1 MKRSMVLA
9 AILAL
14 ALTVYAMGDVPRTIS
29 YQGVLKDDAGV
40 IVPDDDYDFI
50 FRIYDVS
57 SGGTALWTESRT
69 KHVTAGILNVILGEI
84 DPIDLPF
91 DAPYWLGVTIGA
103 GDELAPRT
111 PLTGS
116 PYALNALA
124 VIGSHNVFPDS
135 GAVGVGT
142 AEPDRALHVVSPDIH
157 VMEVEGTAGGA
168 WALLD
173 INASGLSAN
182 PGIEFLKQGAL
193 KAVTYVGLGDDLVF
207 RVGADDALRLEAG
220 TANCGIGVADPVER
234 LDVAGAVRLGTTGE
248 SNAGTIRWTG
258 TDFEGY
264 DGGTWLSLTSSGGGT
279 LPSGSLGQ
287 TIRHNGSDWVSSS
300 FLYNNGDRIG
310 IGTTIPSAE
319 LEVMGDN
326 MMNHFKL
333 SASTGAGPALY
344 LNAVNK
350 DWTIY
355 GSNPGS
361 SAGDQKLVFRDF
373 SAARDRMVID
383 ADGDVGIGTTEPD
396 ASLHLLGGNWDLIGT
411 EGDLK
416 IGNDDYRLKIG
427 VATGGGG
434 AGSVGIRVQ
443 GGLERLILGAG
454 EYEVLTVR
462 PLGQVDIGSPTLTGY
477 VDFYHNGYPD
487 PALHI
492 FSDGYGGGIQ
502 VMDEANGRL
511 VTMKGNDNDTGGSI
525 ILWATAFNPALYLDG
540 NADGAGNPQIYMQ
553 GTSNVAAFRM
563 ELSGDDAV
571 YLPASSVSPYEI
583 RGETGCASVNE
594 YDETGPGLSG
604 TGVDVLASRSITVQ
618 HDGWALVIG
627 SAQVTIAHTNG
638 LMSNANFGVSD
649 DYTAFPACQ
658 DVRLLLSSNMPSGSY
673 DFPVSNQSL
682 FELDGAGTYTF
693 YYLGEEVTGTFSVF
707 DVQLSIVFMP
717 TAYGMVSPPAAGSS
731 AEGGDAPLRT
741 TSDIEAE
748 RSEAAAF
755 ERDRVER
762 ELERIR
768 REIEELKRSIPRS
781 DESRTGTE

>member
-1 MKRSMVLA
+1 MKRSILTG

-14 ALTVYAMGDVPRTIS
+14 VLTGYAMGDVPRTIS

-40 IVPDDDYDFI
+40 IVPDDDYDFT

-57 SGGTALWTESRT
+57 SGGTALWAESQT

-91 DAPYWLGVTIGA
+91 DGPYWLGVTIGA

-116 PYALNALA
+116 PYALNARA

-142 AEPDRALHVVSPDIH
+142 TGPDCAMHVVSSNIH

-173 INASGLSAN
+173 IDASGLSSN
-182 PGIEFLKQGAL
+182 PGIEFLRQGAL

-207 RVGADDALRLEAG
+207 RVGANDALRLEAG
-220 TANCGIGVADPVER
+220 TANCGIGVYDPLER
-234 LDVAGAVRLGTTGE
+234 LDVAGAVRIGTTSE

-279 LPSGSLGQ
+279 LPAGSLGQ

-300 FLYNNGDRIG
+300 FLYNDGDRIG

-326 MMNHFKL
+326 MTNHFKL

-361 SAGDQKLVFRDF
+361 SAGDAKLVFRDF
-373 SAARDRMVID
+373 SAAQDRMVID
-383 ADGDVGIGTTEPD
+383 ADGDVGIGTNEPD
-396 ASLHLLGGNWDLIGT
+396 ASLHLAGGNWDLVST

-434 AGSVGIRVQ
+434 AGSAGIRVQ

-454 EYEVLTVR
+454 STEALTVR
-462 PLGQVDIGSPTLTGY
+462 PLGVVEIGSPTQTGY
-477 VDFYHNGYPD
+477 IHFYRYGFAD
-487 PALHI
+487 PTMLF
-492 FSDGYGGGIQ
+492 FSDQFGGGIQ
-502 VMDEANGRL
+502 VLDEAYGKL
-511 VTMKGNDNDTGGSI
+511 VTVKGNDNDTGGSI
-525 ILWATAFNPALYLDG
+525 ILWSTAPNPGIFLDG

-553 GTSNVAAFRM
+553 GSSSVAALRLEM
-563 ELSGDDAV
+563 SGDDAV
-571 YLPASSVSPYEI
+571 YLPLSSIAPHEI
-583 RGETGCASVNE
+583 IGEAGCASEND
-594 YDETGPGLSG
+594 YDLTGPGLSG
-604 TGVDVLASRSITVQ
+604 TGIDVLASRSITVQ
-618 HDGWALVIG
+618 HDGYALVIA

-638 LMSNANFGVSD
+638 LTSNANFGVSD
-649 DYTAFPACQ
+649 DDTAFPACQ
-658 DVRLLLSSNMPSGSY
+658 DVRLLLSSNLQSGSY
-673 DFPVSNQSL
+673 DFPVTNQSL

-693 YYLGEEVTGTFSVF
+693 YYLGEEITGTFSIF
-707 DVQLSIVFMP
+707 DVQLSIVFVP
-717 TAYGMVSPPAAGSS
+717 TAYGIVSPPAAGSA
-731 AEGGDAPLRT
+731 AEGGSAPLKT
-741 TSDIEAE
+741 VSDIEAE

-762 ELERIR
+762 ELEKMR
-768 REIEELKRSIPRS
+768 REIEELKRSISRS
-781 DESRTGTE
+781 DAARIGPE